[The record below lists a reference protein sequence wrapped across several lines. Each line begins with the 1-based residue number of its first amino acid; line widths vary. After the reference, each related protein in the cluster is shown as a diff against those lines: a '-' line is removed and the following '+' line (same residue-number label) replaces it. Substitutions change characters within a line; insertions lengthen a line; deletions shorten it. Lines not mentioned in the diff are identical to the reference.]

1 MMRSPLHYSMGRGAH
16 MDAADAELQTDVM
29 RFMAILSLCLVAIFA
44 LVQSIPV
51 IPKPAELP
59 QPVELPR
66 TALSRPAP
74 EPMPRKVEPTETPTP
89 AAELVSKPQEKTSV
103 PEAIRPQVRAQNR
116 APSPVP
122 EVRAAEPE
130 PVDLPA
136 AATES
141 TVVPPVPPQEKGFT
155 LQFEDDDALTRLISR
170 DEVGFFAIS
179 AEKSLRLKIDG
190 GRMAFW
196 PSSTPGQYHEMD
208 GQTVPAEVR
217 RALLRSGAEIGG
229 EQRWGVTLPAHTAA
243 QLQQLLADANGGRL
257 VIGRNGDLRLEQ

>member
-51 IPKPAELP
+51 VPKPAEP
-59 QPVELPR
+59 QRPVELPR
-66 TALSRPAP
+66 AELARPAP
-74 EPMPRKVEPTETPTP
+74 EPMPRQVEPTEIRTP
-89 AAELVSKPQEKTSV
+89 APEPVSKPQERTSV
-103 PEAIRPQVRAQNR
+103 PEAIRVPVRAPIH
-116 APSPVP
+116 AP

-130 PVDLPA
+130 PVDPPA
-136 AATES
+136 AEPES
-141 TVVPPVPPQEKGFT
+141 TVVTSAPPQDKGFT

-190 GRMAFW
+190 GRMDFW
-196 PSSTPGQYHEMD
+196 PASTPGQYHEMD

-229 EQRWGVTLPAHTAA
+229 EQRWGVTLPSGTAA
-243 QLQQLLADANGGRL
+243 QLQQFLTDASGGKL